1 MIKEHKIKINYD
13 VVDAVVVSS
22 SNETIVTKV
31 KLHKMVAKP
40 QTTVIKKNQQ
50 NGVNIRSMNFIG

>member
-1 MIKEHKIKINYD
+1 MIKEHKVKINYD

-31 KLHKMVAKP
+31 KLRKMVAKP

-50 NGVNIRSMNFIG
+50 NSVNIRSMNFIG

>member
-31 KLHKMVAKP
+31 KLRKMVAKP

-50 NGVNIRSMNFIG
+50 NSVNIRSMNFIG

>member
-1 MIKEHKIKINYD
+1 MIKEYKIKINYD

-31 KLHKMVAKP
+31 KLRKMVAKP

-50 NGVNIRSMNFIG
+50 NSVNIRSMNFIG

>member
-40 QTTVIKKNQQ
+40 QTRVIKKNQQ
-50 NGVNIRSMNFIG
+50 NSVNIRSMNFIG